1 MQDFL
6 FCFYKKRQIP
16 FYLIP
21 IFILNIAFTSNAQ
34 VKPNLDFSSSIIQ
47 TKSGGY
53 ALTGKTYPNGG
64 DVAGV
69 YVVNLDSTGNIN
81 WTKTISGKYDESGNS
96 IIQSRDGG
104 YALTGETY
112 SSDFSGQDVYVV
124 KLDAAGNINWTKS
137 VGGMDDEFGYSI
149 VQINDGSYFITGAT
163 SSIGAEGENV
173 YVVKIDST
181 GNIKWKRT
189 IDGPKF
195 SHGSSIILTSDGGYA
210 IGGYREASA
219 DAHENTIHY
228 DFSIIKLD
236 SAGNV
241 KWNKTIGGAGSKST
255 YSMVQTKDGGYAITG
270 AIDSSAV
277 NNQDVYVVKLDTAGN
292 SQWTKTIGG
301 ASKDVG
307 AAIIQTQD
315 GGYAITG
322 ATKSSGAGSFDVYA
336 IKLDAIGK
344 VIWTKTIGGEGDDE
358 GESIVQ
364 TSDGGYAIGG
374 FTNAY
379 KTSDYKFYAIKLD
392 AQGNQQWVK
401 SIGAQTR

>member
-1 MQDFL
+1 
-6 FCFYKKRQIP
+6 
-16 FYLIP
+16 
-21 IFILNIAFTSNAQ
+21 
-34 VKPNLDFSSSIIQ
+34 
-47 TKSGGY
+47 
-53 ALTGKTYPNGG
+53 
-64 DVAGV
+64 
-69 YVVNLDSTGNIN
+69 
-81 WTKTISGKYDESGNS
+81 
-96 IIQSRDGG
+96 
-104 YALTGETY
+104 
-112 SSDFSGQDVYVV
+112 
-124 KLDAAGNINWTKS
+124 
-137 VGGMDDEFGYSI
+137 
-149 VQINDGSYFITGAT
+149 
-163 SSIGAEGENV
+163 
-173 YVVKIDST
+173 
-181 GNIKWKRT
+181 
-189 IDGPKF
+189 
-195 SHGSSIILTSDGGYA
+195 
-210 IGGYREASA
+210 
-219 DAHENTIHY
+219 
-228 DFSIIKLD
+228 
-236 SAGNV
+236 
-241 KWNKTIGGAGSKST
+241 
-255 YSMVQTKDGGYAITG
+255 MVQTKDGGYAITG